1 MKYEVVVVGGGVSG
15 MTAALIFAKRGA
27 SVALVEQDTQ
37 LAPVLRGFRR
47 KGTYFDTGLH
57 YTGGLGLDGP
67 LLRYFNHLGVASDL
81 TFEPF
86 PEDGFDEIRFRDS
99 GQAFIQPVG
108 RECCEQALQEA
119 FPGNESAISAYF
131 LEIDKEWVG
140 SSYLNLER
148 PFPKEP
154 FSLER
159 DDRTLLGFLDEMTDD
174 ERLKA
179 VLSAHTLLYG
189 VPPERA
195 LLRTHAQVA
204 GSYIDSVHGVQ
215 GGGLAVVKG
224 YQRQLKAF
232 GVDICCGHGVQRVTL
247 SASGDFS
254 GVELESGQILEAEQC
269 VYTASPPCLMD
280 MLPESAVR
288 PGYRK
293 RIRGVRDSHS
303 AFMAFGKLKE
313 TPAFLQKR
321 NLLQFGTSDAHAM
334 YSVSGQLVDSPL
346 FVGKAESDGSVVIMW
361 PTPALEDTTWAGMK
375 GKRGGVYARYKVD
388 MLEKCL
394 EALAENC
401 PEIAG
406 QLSVVD
412 FATPCTFKDYGCS
425 PSGAIYG
432 VEHSQGQYPI
442 LPMTKIKGLH
452 LAGQS
457 VVAPGVLGAVI
468 SAYVACG
475 MVFGQDELRKEVLA
489 CN

>member
-15 MTAALIFAKRGA
+15 MTAALIFAKQGA
-27 SVALVEQDTQ
+27 SVALVEQDAQ
-37 LAPVLRGFRR
+37 LAPILRGFRR
-47 KGTYFDTGLH
+47 KGTYYDTGLH
-57 YTGGLGLDGP
+57 YTGGLGSDGP
-67 LLRYFNHLGVASDL
+67 LVRYFNHLGVASEL
-81 TFEPF
+81 SFESF

-99 GQAFIQPVG
+99 GQRFLQPAG
-108 RECCEQALQEA
+108 KNRYKQALQEE
-119 FPGNESAISAYF
+119 FPGDESAISAYF
-131 LEIDKEWVG
+131 REIDKEWEE

-148 PFPKEP
+148 PFSEDA

-159 DDRTLLGFLDEMTDD
+159 DDRTLLSFLDSLTDD
-174 ERLKA
+174 EGLKA

-204 GSYIDSVHGVQ
+204 GSYINSVHSVQ
-215 GGGLAVVKG
+215 GGGQAVVKG

-232 GVDICCGHGVQRVTL
+232 GVDVYCGRGVRKLDLDV
-247 SASGDFS
+247 SGDFS
-254 GVELESGQILEAEQC
+254 GVELEGGQKLEAKQC

-280 MLPESAVR
+280 MLPESAMR

-293 RIRGVRDSHS
+293 RIRRLRNSHS
-303 AFMAFGKLKE
+303 AFMVFGKLKE
-313 TPAFLQKR
+313 APAFLLKR
-321 NLLQFGTSDAHAM
+321 NLLQFNSSGTRAM
-334 YSVSGQLVDSPL
+334 YSVSGHLVDSP
-346 FVGKAESDGSVVIMW
+346 FFIGKAEADGSVVIMC
-361 PTPALEDTTWAGMK
+361 PAPALGDTAWADVNGKRSDAYAQYKAGMLDELL
-375 GKRGGVYARYKVD
+375 A
-388 MLEKCL
+388 
-394 EALAENC
+394 ALAKNC

-425 PSGAIYG
+425 PAGAIYG
-432 VEHSQGQYPI
+432 VEHSQGQYPV
-442 LPMTKIKGLH
+442 LPMTKIKGLF

-475 MVFGQDELRKEVLA
+475 MVFGQDELRKEVLT